1 MIDGISLVCHRYDGQ
16 LNDAQATAALAH
28 AAGGVYGLLSQ
39 AEYTRRQTGSPKAH
53 CVAAAAVDLV
63 NRKIRGKKLR
73 SWWKQP

>member
-1 MIDGISLVCHRYDGQ
+1 M
-16 LNDAQATAALAH
+16 
-28 AAGGVYGLLSQ
+28 
-39 AEYTRRQTGSPKAH
+39 QTGSPKAH